1 MGSSNLKI
9 VFRIGDI
16 ESAEECSRLVGQT
29 ETTYISETA
38 GISQTSGTSSS
49 SRASSSSSN
58 RSQNVGTTKSIKLE
72 SIIEPAEFIK
82 LPICTAVVMYN
93 GSYGTL
99 EMPKYYECYNMPKR
113 TNLKKIRDFKVA

>member
-1 MGSSNLKI
+1 M
-9 VFRIGDI
+9 
-16 ESAEECSRLVGQT
+16 VGQT

-38 GISQTSGTSSS
+38 GTSQTSGTSSS

-58 RSQNVGTTKSIKLE
+58 RSQNMGITKSIKME

-82 LPICTAVVMYN
+82 LPIGTAVVIYN

-99 EMPKYYECYNMPKR
+99 KMPKYDEYYSMSEP
-113 TNLKKIRDFKVA
+113 TNLKTIRDFKVA